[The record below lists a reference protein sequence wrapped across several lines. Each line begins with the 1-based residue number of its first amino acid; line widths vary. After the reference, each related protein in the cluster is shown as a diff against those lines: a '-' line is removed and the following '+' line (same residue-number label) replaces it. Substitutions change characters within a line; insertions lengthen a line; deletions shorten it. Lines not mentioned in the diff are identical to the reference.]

1 MSIILVKMNIILL
14 GAQGSGKG
22 TYASRLSEKY
32 NIPHIATGEIF
43 RSAIKNKTEFGL
55 RAKPYLDKGELVPDK
70 ITIGVV
76 REKLSECK
84 KGFILD
90 GFPRNI
96 KQAEALDKITKIDK
110 VFYILCSDKI
120 IIQRLSG
127 RSQCKSCGRIYHK
140 TNIPPKVEGKCDICG
155 GELYVREDD
164 INQVVIKKRLDLY
177 RTETEP
183 LIDYYEK
190 KGVLI
195 RIDGNGGP
203 EEVLVDI
210 VSILG

>member
-1 MSIILVKMNIILL
+1 MNIILL
-14 GAQGSGKG
+14 GVQGSGKG

-32 NIPHIATGEIF
+32 NIPHISTGEIF
-43 RSAIKNKTEFGL
+43 RGAIKNKTKFGL
-55 RAKPYLDKGELVPDK
+55 KAKPYLDKGELVPDE
-70 ITIGVV
+70 ITISIV

-84 KGFILD
+84 NGFILD

-96 KQAEALDKITKIDK
+96 KQAEALEKITEIDK

-140 TNIPPKVEGKCDICG
+140 TNIPPKVEGKCDICR

-164 INQVVIKKRLDLY
+164 INQVVIKKRLDIY
-177 RTETEP
+177 RTETKP
-183 LIDYYEK
+183 LIDHYEK
-190 KGVLI
+190 KGVLV
-195 RIDGNGGP
+195 RVDGNGSP
-203 EEVLVDI
+203 NEVLNSL
-210 VSILG
+210 VSLLE